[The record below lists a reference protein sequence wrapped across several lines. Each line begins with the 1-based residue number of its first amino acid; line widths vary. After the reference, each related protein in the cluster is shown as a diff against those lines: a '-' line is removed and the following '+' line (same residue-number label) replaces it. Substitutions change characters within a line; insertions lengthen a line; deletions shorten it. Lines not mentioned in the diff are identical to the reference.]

1 MTWIDDHLLIT
12 QKSGEISLVNTNDYS
27 QTKIDHNIP
36 FVQHGQG
43 GLLDIVSEK
52 NFIWVTG
59 SIKKNGKYT
68 TAVYSAE
75 LKENK
80 LINENLIYE
89 ALPYFGN
96 GKHFGSRIEILDDYL
111 YVSIGER
118 GKGMIAQ
125 DFSNSIG
132 SIIRIHKN
140 GEYPKD
146 NPFILGND
154 WLPEL
159 GMSQSQE
166 RAIRFRKA
174 DPDVNPNK
182 FAQNERAS
190 ERTSTDTG
198 NPYTEYVEEATK
210 MNDMGYRP
218 VGSTNMST
226 TTRLRQMTGNDKK
239 LRQLAEE
246 VMENTSEGD
255 FSQEQQSMREK
266 IKNYAITSSFK
277 ALQNDANLVDNRS
290 EVSNAISTSEPVAI
304 IVKSLLFPKSLTR
317 YPPLLVRLSFPFSSL
332 NVFKPC
338 LDKANI
344 DGPLYSSAIS
354 HASAVSTASAGR
366 NTFRLGVALS
376 IAKCSMG

>member
-1 MTWIDDHLLIT
+1 MKIIIFSKTIFLLIFCFLIPFSTHLYSKTLVKTGVSLDNPWGMTWIDDHLLIT
-12 QKSGEISLVNTNDYS
+12 QKSGEIFLVNTNDYS

-140 GEYPKD
+140 GEHPKD
-146 NPFILGND
+146 NPFISGND

-159 GMSQSQE
+159 FQIGVRNPQGMTL
-166 RAIRFRKA
+166 
-174 DPDVNPNK
+174 DPHTKSIYISNHGPKGGDFIGKVVRGTNYGWKKIGWGGTNYSGTKIGDGNAWEPGFLKPEFIWVPSIAVSGIK
-182 FAQNERAS
+182 FYHGDAFPQWQNSLLVSSLKFQYLSVLHRIDDKFVKEEIIFKDQIGRVRDI
-190 ERTSTDTG
+190 EIDQTG
-198 NPYTEYVEEATK
+198 NVYIIADET
-210 MNDMGYRP
+210 D
-218 VGSTNMST
+218 S
-226 TTRLRQMTGNDKK
+226 
-239 LRQLAEE
+239 
-246 VMENTSEGD
+246 
-255 FSQEQQSMREK
+255 
-266 IKNYAITSSFK
+266 
-277 ALQNDANLVDNRS
+277 NLF
-290 EVSNAISTSEPVAI
+290 I
-304 IVKSLLFPKSLTR
+304 L
-317 YPPLLVRLSFPFSSL
+317 
-332 NVFKPC
+332 KP
-338 LDKANI
+338 
-344 DGPLYSSAIS
+344 
-354 HASAVSTASAGR
+354 
-366 NTFRLGVALS
+366 
-376 IAKCSMG
+376 